1 MVKLINHWYPG
12 MTILE
17 IVRPSRDLLRV
28 PVIKFSHV
36 TSYILL
42 KIRIEAFQ
50 ARWTSKTITND
61 MLRNAIIIGSL
72 PGLWIGAESGRSY
85 RPMLDLE
92 LCNILLKLCG
102 FGGIETSI
110 TICNSIRA
118 VAGDRVA
125 LLTDLLGTQPF
136 IKIDAKVIAR
146 GKGKSQLRYK
156 FSSLEHLRSIKSFRK
171 TTLQPG
177 LTILNLRDLYKPV
190 IKSAIKA
197 KIDRLKTLQI

>member
-42 KIRIEAFQ
+42 KIRII
-50 ARWTSKTITND
+50 R
-61 MLRNAIIIGSL
+61 
-72 PGLWIGAESGRSY
+72 AESGRSY
-85 RPMLDLE
+85 RPILDLE

-102 FGGIETSI
+102 FRGIETST
-110 TICNSIRA
+110 TIYNSIRA
-118 VAGDRVA
+118 VAGNRVA

-136 IKIDAKVIAR
+136 TKIDAKVIAR

-156 FSSLEHLRSIKSFRK
+156 FSLLEHLRSIKSFRK
-171 TTLQPG
+171 TTL
-177 LTILNLRDLYKPV
+177 
-190 IKSAIKA
+190 
-197 KIDRLKTLQI
+197 

>member
-42 KIRIEAFQ
+42 KIRII
-50 ARWTSKTITND
+50 R
-61 MLRNAIIIGSL
+61 
-72 PGLWIGAESGRSY
+72 AESGRSY
-85 RPMLDLE
+85 RPILDLE

-102 FGGIETSI
+102 FRGIETST
-110 TICNSIRA
+110 TIYNSIRA
-118 VAGDRVA
+118 I
-125 LLTDLLGTQPF
+125 T
-136 IKIDAKVIAR
+136 
-146 GKGKSQLRYK
+146 LRYK
-156 FSSLEHLRSIKSFRK
+156 FSLLEHLRSVKLFGK

-177 LTILNLRDLYKPV
+177 LTILNLRDLYEPV

>member
-12 MTILE
+12 ITILE
-17 IVRPSRDLLRV
+17 IVRPSRDLLR
-28 PVIKFSHV
+28 
-36 TSYILL
+36 
-42 KIRIEAFQ
+42 
-50 ARWTSKTITND
+50 
-61 MLRNAIIIGSL
+61 
-72 PGLWIGAESGRSY
+72 IGAESGRSY

-92 LCNILLKLCG
+92 LCNILLKLYG
-102 FGGIETSI
+102 FRGIKTST
-110 TICNSIRA
+110 TIYNSIRA
-118 VAGDRVA
+118 I
-125 LLTDLLGTQPF
+125 T
-136 IKIDAKVIAR
+136 
-146 GKGKSQLRYK
+146 YK